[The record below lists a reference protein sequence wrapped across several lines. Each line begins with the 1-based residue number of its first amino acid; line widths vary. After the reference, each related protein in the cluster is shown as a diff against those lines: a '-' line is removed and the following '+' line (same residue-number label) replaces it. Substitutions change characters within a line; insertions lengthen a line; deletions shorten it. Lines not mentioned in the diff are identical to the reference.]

1 MIRGTKIKGKRGKHP
16 ADVHIH
22 TTPFKDI
29 KHKATPEQLETV
41 RVVYERH
48 ALSERFHEILQEL
61 GDLHD
66 RKQIDYGR
74 AKDPFA
80 NVRGSE
86 TWGVKPWIGAML
98 RGNDK
103 MERLKNFAKTGS
115 LANEGADDSFRDLAV
130 YAIIALVLWEEE
142 QTNQHARDYLNS
154 GTELS
159 FDDWDHANAHVPD
172 E

>member
-1 MIRGTKIKGKRGKHP
+1 MK
-16 ADVHIH
+16 
-22 TTPFKDI
+22 FKNLP
-29 KHKATPEQLETV
+29 HKATEEQLEAA
-41 RVVYERH
+41 RRDLRSIMYERH
-48 ALSERFHEILQEL
+48 PLSARFHEILEEL

-86 TWGVKPWIGAML
+86 TWGVKPWVGAML

-142 QTNQHARDYLNS
+142 QQAAKSYRIEKIMEAKINS
-154 GTELS
+154 E
-159 FDDWDHANAHVPD
+159 
-172 E
+172 EIYE

>member
-1 MIRGTKIKGKRGKHP
+1 MKRNKGKESKLEMHFHADSSKAVAGLNVALGSTRHP
-16 ADVHIH
+16 
-22 TTPFKDI
+22 
-29 KHKATPEQLETV
+29 
-41 RVVYERH
+41 
-48 ALSERFHEILQEL
+48 LSDRFHEILEEL

-142 QTNQHARDYLNS
+142 QQTAKSHRIEKIMEARISPEDL
-154 GTELS
+154 
-159 FDDWDHANAHVPD
+159 
-172 E
+172 